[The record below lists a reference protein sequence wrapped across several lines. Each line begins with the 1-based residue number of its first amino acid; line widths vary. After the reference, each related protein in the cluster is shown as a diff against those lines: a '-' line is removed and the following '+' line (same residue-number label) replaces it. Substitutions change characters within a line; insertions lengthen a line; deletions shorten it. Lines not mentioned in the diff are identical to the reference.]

1 MSTPAPADVDVE
13 PNAPD
18 AFEDPQA
25 GWAND
30 DILFT
35 KPARDALRARHP
47 TALRVLDWPE
57 LRALFG
63 KHEAPANRHGRADR
77 RFGMVSVAA
86 AVGGLILAGFAPLGA
101 GVAQQAMGGLA
112 LALCLGGAGLA
123 LFHWLGADSR
133 ARWLGHRYWTEQAR
147 GLYFQTLINN
157 LDLVARAMSDD
168 QALAEWKVARAR
180 ALAALPAPE
189 VMPAQLGRLA
199 GEPTDDEAWIVREWT
214 SSPAPPPTSDEL
226 ALLLELLRRNR
237 FGIQL
242 AYTEGKLGDSLRAP
256 RRRSEAIRVG
266 SDILPV
272 VAVVAAAFAG
282 GLMAWG
288 LPASDP
294 AIRILLGLATS
305 GTAIALGLR
314 LINDSLLLTDDAGRY
329 AWYSAAVLQARARF
343 DAGGL
348 SEKIAALRDMEVV
361 AYRDLRA
368 FVAAHWRARYVL

>member
-1 MSTPAPADVDVE
+1 MNTVPQPE
-13 PNAPD
+13 MRAPD
-18 AFEDPQA
+18 PGLGEFEDPQA

-35 KPARDALRARHP
+35 KPARMALGAKHP
-47 TALRVLDWPE
+47 SALRVLDWPE

-77 RFGMVSVAA
+77 RFGMVSVGA
-86 AVGGLILAGFAPLGA
+86 AVGGLILAAFAPLAAGA
-101 GVAQQAMGGLA
+101 AQRAMGGLA
-112 LALCLGGAGLA
+112 LALCVFGAGLA
-123 LFHWLGADSR
+123 LFHWLGANSR

-157 LDLVARAMSDD
+157 LDLVARAMTDD
-168 QALAEWKVARAR
+168 QALAEWKVVRSR
-180 ALAALPAPE
+180 ALASLPPPE

-199 GEPTDDEAWIVREWT
+199 GEPSDDEAWVVEEWRM
-214 SSPAPPPTSDEL
+214 PGPPPPASAEL
-226 ALLLELLRRNR
+226 TLLLDQLRWRR

-242 AYTEGKLGDSLRAP
+242 AYTDGKLGDSLRGP
-256 RRRSEAIRVG
+256 RRRSEAIRIG
-266 SDILPV
+266 SDVLPAA
-272 VAVVAAAFAG
+272 AVVAAALSG
-282 GLMAWG
+282 GLVAAG
-288 LPASDP
+288 VPAADP
-294 AIRILLGLATS
+294 AIKLLLGVAAS
-305 GTAIALGLR
+305 GAAIALGLR

-348 SEKIAALRDMEVV
+348 PEKVEALRDMEVV